1 MRLKSLYLLF
11 GLALCAMSL
20 VNCSRESS
28 IKENVN
34 LRNNHSVVFIYR
46 APFENPDAFAD
57 SIINLS
63 NPDSVIVSDT
73 ITVTVGDT
81 IYMMGFLRYNSD
93 KIYLYQWILDSLVKD
108 TTGKG
113 KDKMKKALVTGRNAT
128 PQSWVYF
135 KEGVYSPLFVAVDG
149 NNATDTAGKDQFI
162 RVINTPPYLGVPKD
176 TLWTRA
182 KSPVTFPILALDS
195 FGTIKSF
202 KVDLDAGGKRE
213 AKDWKYEKSE
223 TSDSLLITIPYD
235 STLTD
240 SLGNQKIYII
250 VTDDDKNTTKD
261 SVYLHFNQLPT
272 IKILGP
278 DDQQRI
284 SDTVESFRLFYEGH
298 DKDNEDQ
305 LRYYVRV
312 AATPDN
318 QESDLNL
325 SNVYDLVLKNSTA
338 TSFAVIEDG
347 ENALKKLGFTG
358 RYFSWDVWVTDGY
371 DTVVAEKIK
380 IGKNKQRPRF
390 FYLGPSKSTCDF
402 TGTAKFEGL
411 STHRGIKITLV
422 NAADSNNIYTAETDE
437 NGSFRASGL
446 PAGTFRLTAT
456 DETGRG
462 FVKVSTRTPN
472 INAGDEKELPPI
484 LLKDPAPPNIYAV
497 KGIEDTIATR
507 NFVISGKFSDFGSQ
521 VKTAKAV
528 LDKDT
533 CSSKSQVCSFTE
545 LSNHAWSV
553 NVKSVPDGDHSFR
566 ISATDSAGY
575 RTDSVYAFVVAATKM
590 VVTVDDASSAI
601 TGKDD
606 SLTFKAKIE
615 QANPPIKKV
624 YWKYRHKDSTKF
636 VLVDS
641 SSVSSGAAT
650 IKLPASKFKKPT
662 IKYGD
667 QYVMYA
673 ESDNGSGSNEVRF
686 VFIDSGPMAI
696 FQSPRMDTVVT
707 PKDTVL
713 IKASVL
719 GNNTDGTNTYKSITW
734 TCLEGKTASANCLSG
749 TDLQQ
754 KMVWTKPDTMRVILS
769 VTNMDDDTAV
779 DTLRV
784 IVIADP
790 PTVTIDEEQRVITK
804 KVKSSHTFDVS
815 AKDKYGYI
823 KELAWKCANDASYT
837 AKAIADS
844 SKDTTVSLTI
854 TNLPANEVSNYRCI
868 VRATDDDDQK
878 GYDTLFFNV
887 IKDPPII
894 QLNIHKDDVTIK
906 DEELLKYS
914 VTTILGGAY
923 NVETACH
930 SSLPNIWTEGYKGPV
945 SRVVMPDTAGDYYC
959 VMRAADNDD
968 PSLFTVDTVHYS
980 VFWAPPTVTTMDT
993 TYATINDTLVLYA
1006 NAQDSAEA
1014 DLPGG
1019 IVLYEWGCGLMNE
1032 NVLEHPAQNNSA
1044 TYRAVLP
1051 STAYKNYKCVV
1062 RVTDTDGLTAK
1073 DSVKISV
1080 ELGAPT
1086 VQVARKTGVVR
1097 SGFNI
1102 VLDATAS
1109 DWNEGSMGRIVKR
1122 EWSCGPITALEDNWK
1137 TVSSYDTTWSAPQV
1151 ATTCYCVARATDD
1164 DGNIATDTMKLTYS
1178 NETPVITVE
1187 NKQMYVAEGEVI
1199 LLNASI
1205 NKTVWEGVSWYSWQ
1219 CFYSDTKQP
1228 ADSLRLLDY
1237 YQNGERF
1244 YDYRE
1249 NLSSEG
1255 RDVYCVVS
1263 AQEQLTQYEYR
1274 DTTRVFVLTAENR
1287 PVGKITAADTIYPW
1301 SGDEAQQG
1309 EARYYYTPEWGGMQ
1323 SQNGTLGD
1331 NNARSFYWMFS
1342 NVGGGFYTG
1351 SSDGSLD
1358 TGNVQFFNEAFRRPV
1373 SEGDFTVGLVFWDS
1387 TSANPTVSF
1396 KNRHQAD
1403 TTYRTIHVRRAW
1415 RNLSPDT
1422 VLDTTSNRTAPA
1434 ITVLDK
1440 KLVVSYVMSD
1450 QTVMTKTYD
1459 GSSWGANL
1467 SGGNIAVDGDITALR
1482 MTNNNSDLYLAVLTS
1497 TDKIYVYKSAGGVD
1511 SWRTVGTPITGAKTV
1526 GLTCRPST
1534 GLPVVTYVES
1544 KKPRFSYWNGST
1556 WTKVT
1561 PDGASSAREA
1571 SGAFTTTSGIFVLV
1585 FTDTT
1590 SKYNAYYSIFDQN
1603 LSFKKTVSI
1612 GKEIGN
1618 ITVATD
1624 LDNIYLGYMDRSL
1637 SVKGPRVRVGSVT
1650 LNGIDLISNHVL
1662 KTNMYLSNL
1671 MIAARGTKAYVV
1683 FDDEMDFA
1691 FCHAFAFDGTNWQLY
1706 GENKLPYFEGPFYDS
1721 HGYNLFGGAPEI
1733 AIASDGMVY
1742 ISMRAHAGTP
1752 RAGTAP
1758 SRNKGPIVMKNVSK
1772 NWVINT
1778 K

>member
-1 MRLKSLYLLF
+1 MRLKGLYLLF
-11 GLALCAMSL
+11 GLALCAMTL

-34 LRNNHSVVFIYR
+34 LRNNHSVVFVYR

-113 KDKMKKALVTGRNAT
+113 KDKMKKALITGRNAT

-149 NNATDTAGKDQFI
+149 NNATDTAGKDQFV

-176 TLWTRA
+176 TLWTKA

-202 KVDLDAGGKRE
+202 KVDLDAGGKRQ

-261 SVYLHFNQLPT
+261 SVLLHFNQLPT

-380 IGKNKQRPRF
+380 LGKNKQRPRF
-390 FYLGPSKSTCDF
+390 FYLGPNKSTCDF

-422 NAADSNNIYTAETDE
+422 NVADTNNIYTAETDE
-437 NGSFRASGL
+437 KGLFKATGL

-484 LLKDPAPPNIYAV
+484 LLKDPAPPNIYGV
-497 KGIEDTIATR
+497 KGIEDTIAAR

-521 VKTAKAV
+521 VKTATAV

-590 VVTVDDASSAI
+590 VVTVNEASSAI

-624 YWKYRHKDSTKF
+624 YWKYKHKDSTKF

-641 SSVSSGAAT
+641 SSVSSGTAT
-650 IKLPASKFKKPT
+650 IKLSASKFKKPA
-662 IKYGD
+662 IKYGS
-667 QYVMYA
+667 QYEMYA
-673 ESDNGSGSNEVRF
+673 ESDNGSGSNVVRF
-686 VFIDSGPMAI
+686 VFIDRGPMAI
-696 FQSPRMDTVVT
+696 FQSPRMDTVIT
-707 PKDTVL
+707 PKDTILV
-713 IKASVL
+713 KASVL
-719 GNNTDGTNTYKSITW
+719 GNNIDGTNTYKSLTW
-734 TCLEGKTASANCLSG
+734 KCLEGKTASANCLSG

-754 KMVWTKPDTMRVILS
+754 KMVWTKPDTMRIILS

-790 PTVTIDEEQRVITK
+790 PAVTIDEENRVITK
-804 KVKSSHTFDVS
+804 KVRSSHTFDVS

-823 KELAWKCANDASYT
+823 KELAWKCANDANYT
-837 AKAIADS
+837 PKDIADS

-894 QLNIHKDDVTIK
+894 QLNIHQKDVTIK

-923 NVETACH
+923 NVEAACH
-930 SSLPNIWTEGYKGPV
+930 SSLPNIWNNGYLGSV
-945 SRVVMPDTAGDYYC
+945 SRKTMPDTAGNYYC
-959 VMRAADNDD
+959 VMRAEDNDD
-968 PSLFTVDTVHYS
+968 PTLYTEDTVLYR
-980 VFWAPPTVTTMDT
+980 VFWAPPTVTTMDS

-1019 IVLYEWGCGLMNE
+1019 IALYEWGCGLMNE

-1051 STAYKNYKCVV
+1051 STSHKNYKCVV

-1086 VQVARKTGVVR
+1086 VQVARKTGIMR
-1097 SGFNI
+1097 PGIDI
-1102 VLDATAS
+1102 VLDASAY

-1122 EWSCGPITALEDNWK
+1122 EWSCGAISSINSNWK
-1137 TVSSYDTTWSAPQV
+1137 TVSSYDTTWSTPQV
-1151 ATTCYCVARATDD
+1151 TTCYCVARATDD

-1178 NETPVITVE
+1178 NEMPIITVE
-1187 NKQMYVAEGEVI
+1187 NEQMHVTEGEVI

-1205 NKTVWEGVSWYSWQ
+1205 NKNVWEGISWYSWQ

-1228 ADSLRLLDY
+1228 ADSLRQLDY
-1237 YQNGERF
+1237 YLNGERF

-1249 NLSSEG
+1249 TLSSEG
-1255 RDVYCVVS
+1255 RDLYCVVS
-1263 AQEQLTQYEYR
+1263 AEESLTQHVYR
-1274 DTTRVFVLTAENR
+1274 DTTEVFVLTAEDR
-1287 PVGKITAADTIYPW
+1287 PIGKITAADTIYPW
-1301 SGDEAQQG
+1301 SGG
-1309 EARYYYTPEWGGMQ
+1309 
-1323 SQNGTLGD
+1323 
-1331 NNARSFYWMFS
+1331 
-1342 NVGGGFYTG
+1342 
-1351 SSDGSLD
+1351 
-1358 TGNVQFFNEAFRRPV
+1358 
-1373 SEGDFTVGLVFWDS
+1373 
-1387 TSANPTVSF
+1387 
-1396 KNRHQAD
+1396 
-1403 TTYRTIHVRRAW
+1403 
-1415 RNLSPDT
+1415 
-1422 VLDTTSNRTAPA
+1422 
-1434 ITVLDK
+1434 
-1440 KLVVSYVMSD
+1440 
-1450 QTVMTKTYD
+1450 
-1459 GSSWGANL
+1459 
-1467 SGGNIAVDGDITALR
+1467 
-1482 MTNNNSDLYLAVLTS
+1482 
-1497 TDKIYVYKSAGGVD
+1497 
-1511 SWRTVGTPITGAKTV
+1511 
-1526 GLTCRPST
+1526 
-1534 GLPVVTYVES
+1534 
-1544 KKPRFSYWNGST
+1544 
-1556 WTKVT
+1556 
-1561 PDGASSAREA
+1561 
-1571 SGAFTTTSGIFVLV
+1571 
-1585 FTDTT
+1585 
-1590 SKYNAYYSIFDQN
+1590 
-1603 LSFKKTVSI
+1603 
-1612 GKEIGN
+1612 
-1618 ITVATD
+1618 
-1624 LDNIYLGYMDRSL
+1624 
-1637 SVKGPRVRVGSVT
+1637 
-1650 LNGIDLISNHVL
+1650 
-1662 KTNMYLSNL
+1662 
-1671 MIAARGTKAYVV
+1671 
-1683 FDDEMDFA
+1683 
-1691 FCHAFAFDGTNWQLY
+1691 
-1706 GENKLPYFEGPFYDS
+1706 
-1721 HGYNLFGGAPEI
+1721 
-1733 AIASDGMVY
+1733 
-1742 ISMRAHAGTP
+1742 
-1752 RAGTAP
+1752 
-1758 SRNKGPIVMKNVSK
+1758 
-1772 NWVINT
+1772 
-1778 K
+1778 